1 MNFITL
7 HRVCGR
13 NLVEPV
19 TFNVATLN
27 TIMKAQDNSEHNTV
41 IISGNSK
48 YMIQEKYETIID
60 ILENR
65 IEDSHVFST
74 AVLSKKEKEP
84 ATTLV
89 NMALDWNNNGDSF
102 NDKLK
107 IVDLVYRTIGHI
119 PEGIL
124 RDKNLEDAY
133 KYYMEKNF
141 GDESR
146 PEFLTKHMNIPVE
159 EGNNE

>member
-13 NLVEPV
+13 YAVEPI
-19 TFNVATLN
+19 TFNVATIN
-27 TIMKAQDNSEHNTV
+27 TIMKAQDNYEYNTI

-74 AVLSKKEKEP
+74 AVLSKKGE
-84 ATTLV
+84 
-89 NMALDWNNNGDSF
+89 
-102 NDKLK
+102 
-107 IVDLVYRTIGHI
+107 
-119 PEGIL
+119 
-124 RDKNLEDAY
+124 
-133 KYYMEKNF
+133 
-141 GDESR
+141 
-146 PEFLTKHMNIPVE
+146 
-159 EGNNE
+159 

>member
-13 NLVEPV
+13 NAVEPI
-19 TFNVATLN
+19 TFNVATIN
-27 TIMKAQDNSEHNTV
+27 TIMKAQDNYEYNTI

-74 AVLSKKEKEP
+74 AVLSKKGE
-84 ATTLV
+84 
-89 NMALDWNNNGDSF
+89 
-102 NDKLK
+102 
-107 IVDLVYRTIGHI
+107 
-119 PEGIL
+119 
-124 RDKNLEDAY
+124 
-133 KYYMEKNF
+133 
-141 GDESR
+141 
-146 PEFLTKHMNIPVE
+146 
-159 EGNNE
+159 

>member
-1 MNFITL
+1 MDFITL

-74 AVLSKKEKEP
+74 AVLSKKEAKPNEDNYF
-84 ATTLV
+84 A
-89 NMALDWNNNGDSF
+89 G
-102 NDKLK
+102 KLK
-107 IVDLVYRTIGHI
+107 IVDIAYRVLGHI
-119 PEGIL
+119 PKDVLKDEEL
-124 RDKNLEDAY
+124 KEAY
-133 KYYMEKNF
+133 QYYMEKNF
-141 GDESR
+141 GNESR

-159 EGNNE
+159 EDK